1 MTDKLGGG
9 SSAQL
14 LWSGTGYSSF
24 TTVRV
29 TAEYMTYTY
38 HHWNGTVMY
47 DYTLTN
53 PFPVDGSSNSH
64 PTMKPTDRAHGPIP
78 GKPGSSKGDS
88 SGNGAGIQIN
98 TKLLT
103 PLVSAFGLIAFVG
116 LLLVGY
122 YKYMNGRPAG
132 PYKTVIVPK
141 QKLANTDP
149 EAQTQFEMEMQDLD
163 ESIRTPGIMSRIV
176 QMERLGD
183 GYMLIEKKGQ
193 QPHHTKAK
201 SMHI

>member
-14 LWSGTGYSSF
+14 LWSGTRYSSF

-53 PFPVDGSSNSH
+53 PFPVDGSGYSH
-64 PTMKPTDRAHGPIP
+64 PTMKPTDRAHGPTP
-78 GKPGSSKGDS
+78 GKPGPGSNSG
-88 SGNGAGIQIN
+88 GNGVGIQIN

-103 PLVSAFGLIAFVG
+103 PIVTAFGLVALIG

-122 YKYMNGRPAG
+122 YKYMNSRPPG
-132 PYKTVIVPK
+132 PYKTIVVPR
-141 QKLANTDP
+141 QKFANTDP
-149 EAQTQFEMEMQDLD
+149 EAQTQFELEAQDID

-183 GYMLIEKKGQ
+183 GYMLIDKKGKH
-193 QPHHTKAK
+193 PSHTKAK